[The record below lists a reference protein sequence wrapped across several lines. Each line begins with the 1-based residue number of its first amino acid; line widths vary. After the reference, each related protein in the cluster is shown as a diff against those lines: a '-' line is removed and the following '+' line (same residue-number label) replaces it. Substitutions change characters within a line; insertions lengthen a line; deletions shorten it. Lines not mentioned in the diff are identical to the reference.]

1 RSRRPAAGRRMGRA
15 DRRWQELHE
24 HRLVDLRLSGDC
36 HRAHRPRLQPGR
48 RWDRRIAEGE
58 AMTETANGDVGLVV
72 RGLTT
77 TFDTPHGLAVAAAD
91 VDFDVAPGEV
101 VGLVGESGSGKS
113 VTLRSIMRLI
123 REPGRVSGRVD
134 WRGRDL
140 VAMSAEE
147 LRRIRGSEIAM

>member
-1 RSRRPAAGRRMGRA
+1 MTTAASENA
-15 DRRWQELHE
+15 
-24 HRLVDLRLSGDC
+24 
-36 HRAHRPRLQPGR
+36 
-48 RWDRRIAEGE
+48 
-58 AMTETANGDVGLVV
+58 GLIV

-77 TFDTPHGLAVAAAD
+77 TFDTPRGLAIAAAD

-123 REPGRVSGRVD
+123 REPGHVSGRVE

-140 VAMSAEE
+140 VAMPDE
-147 LRRIRGSEIAM
+147 